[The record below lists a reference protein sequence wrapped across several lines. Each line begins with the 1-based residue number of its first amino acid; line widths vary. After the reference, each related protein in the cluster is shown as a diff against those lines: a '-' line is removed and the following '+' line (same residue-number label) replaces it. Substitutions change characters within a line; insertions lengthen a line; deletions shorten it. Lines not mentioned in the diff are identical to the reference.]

1 MRKIAV
7 VGTGYVGLVTG
18 SCLADLGNKVICVD
32 NNEEKIA
39 FLKELKIP
47 IYEPGLEEIVKRNVE
62 RGRLSFTT
70 DLKKSVPES
79 EVIFI
84 AVGTPPKE
92 NGEADLSTVEGV
104 CKDIARSME
113 GYHLVVEKS
122 TVPVQTGERAKETIR
137 GHVKKGVE
145 FDVASN
151 PEFLREGSAVSDF
164 MKPDRIVIGVETE
177 KAKQILTELYQPLE
191 VPIIVTDIQSAELIK
206 HASNSFLAAKISY
219 INAIS
224 KICELTGADIEKV
237 AEGMGMDKRIGHN
250 FLNAGVGYGGFCFP
264 KDLAAFIRISEKLG
278 YNFELLKAVEKINKN
293 QKENFLQ
300 KIEDALWN
308 VKGKTIGLL
317 GLSFKPNTDDIRFAP
332 SIDIIKGLLKD
343 GARVKAYD
351 PYAMDKMKGILKD
364 VEYCKDAY
372 EAAESSDALVII
384 TEWSEFKELDL
395 EKIKQLLNNPIIVDG
410 RNIYDLDKM
419 KELGFKY
426 ICIGRK

>member
-1 MRKIAV
+1 LRKIAV

-39 FLKELKIP
+39 FLKELKMP

-237 AEGMGMDKRIGHN
+237 AEGMGMDKRIGYN

-264 KDLAAFIRISEKLG
+264 KDLAAFIRICEKLG

-351 PYAMDKMKGILKD
+351 PYAMDKMKDILKD